1 MRSSIDVTERLELD
15 VTQRYTDRLAA
26 FDIDSHVEF
35 DVRLAYRFGRN
46 ATVSLV
52 GLNLLEKNH
61 QEFVPDVLFS
71 EPAKVERSV
80 YGKIRFNL

>member
-1 MRSSIDVTERLELD
+1 M
-15 VTQRYTDRLAA
+15 
-26 FDIDSHVEF
+26 
-35 DVRLAYRFGRN
+35 RLAYRFGRN